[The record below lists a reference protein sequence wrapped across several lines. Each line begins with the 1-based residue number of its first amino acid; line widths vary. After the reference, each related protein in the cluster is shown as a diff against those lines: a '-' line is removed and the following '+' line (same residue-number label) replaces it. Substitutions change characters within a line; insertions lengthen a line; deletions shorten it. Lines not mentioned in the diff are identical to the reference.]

1 MSLPA
6 LAVKRPV
13 FITSIILLMLFGGLL
28 SIKNLP
34 VSLFPETNIP
44 YIAIS
49 TLYPGAGPKEV
60 ELSVSNYLEEELS
73 TVEGVKKINAVS
85 RDSLS
90 VVWVE
95 FKTSVNIDSAEQRVR
110 DKVALA
116 RSKMSNE
123 IEPSIIER
131 FNPSNQPV
139 ITAFV
144 QSNTMSRTQ
153 LTTWTDQNLK
163 PLLARIPKVGR
174 IEILGGQKRQIDIK
188 IDPRKIENY
197 RIPLL
202 QIVQN
207 LKGGGTNIPAGS
219 VKNGNDEVGIR
230 VLGQYTTLQDINEKI
245 ITFSNSETP
254 VRVKDFGE
262 VIEGSEKLRSK
273 AYYNGV
279 SGVVVQVYRQSGTNI
294 VSVAD
299 SIKKVIVNF
308 TQTNKDNNVPQIN
321 IVRDSSKMIRDN
333 IFDVFESILIGILLT
348 IIVVFCFLGSFRS
361 TIITAVAIPNSLLGA
376 FIFMNFSGFSINI
389 LTLLA
394 MSLCV
399 GLLVDD
405 AIVVRENI
413 FKKME
418 EGHHPKNAAVMG
430 ANEVAMAVMAVT
442 LAVVSMFGPV
452 AFLQGVTGQFFRE
465 FGLVVC
471 FAVLVSLYDA
481 MAVAPMLSAYM
492 GRAKQQL
499 HNTKKN
505 ILAKFFEFIDGG
517 QTKLERYYEM
527 FLFKS
532 LKRPILTICCVVVLA
547 VALSFSASRLPSGF
561 LPTDESQEF
570 LVRIEMPS
578 GTHLDATEKLAL
590 QVDNLLKNKPFIE
603 YTVVTIGNAQQEIN
617 KADIFVM
624 LKPSKE
630 RARTKPS
637 LLREELRNEFSK
649 YENLPKGAEIRVMQN
664 DISGAGQRPF
674 NLLIQTKSSADLE
687 KVARPVFEKL
697 KSNSALISP
706 DLEIKSGAQ
715 EIQIK
720 LHEKESQHLG
730 ITPGNAGMELRARIE
745 GLEIGKLSEK
755 GFEYPIKV
763 IAFDSAELWLKQNQP
778 ILVPNVNMTP
788 VDLRKAASFTV
799 SQSSA
804 KIERVN
810 RAYSA
815 RITADLAGNAN
826 LGEIMEFIDET
837 VKASAQGLNDVNV
850 LYEGDAESYE
860 EMAESM
866 SLAFLSGII
875 LLFLVL
881 SSLYESFLLSFLNII
896 TLPFAISGAFLSLWI
911 FGEGVNI
918 FSVIGILLLLGVATK
933 NSILLIDTAQERLK
947 FKAKETESDDGQKI
961 IEAAVRRLRPILM
974 TSLALIAGAIPIAI
988 GLNEASAQRTGMGV
1002 AIVGGTLTSTLF
1014 TLVLIPSVIMLVVKV
1029 QEKLLKLSS
1038 KNK

>member
-1 MSLPA
+1 
-6 LAVKRPV
+6 
-13 FITSIILLMLFGGLL
+13 
-28 SIKNLP
+28 
-34 VSLFPETNIP
+34 
-44 YIAIS
+44 
-49 TLYPGAGPKEV
+49 
-60 ELSVSNYLEEELS
+60 
-73 TVEGVKKINAVS
+73 
-85 RDSLS
+85 
-90 VVWVE
+90 
-95 FKTSVNIDSAEQRVR
+95 
-110 DKVALA
+110 
-116 RSKMSNE
+116 
-123 IEPSIIER
+123 
-131 FNPSNQPV
+131 
-139 ITAFV
+139 
-144 QSNTMSRTQ
+144 
-153 LTTWTDQNLK
+153 
-163 PLLARIPKVGR
+163 
-174 IEILGGQKRQIDIK
+174 
-188 IDPRKIENY
+188 
-197 RIPLL
+197 
-202 QIVQN
+202 
-207 LKGGGTNIPAGS
+207 
-219 VKNGNDEVGIR
+219 
-230 VLGQYTTLQDINEKI
+230 
-245 ITFSNSETP
+245 
-254 VRVKDFGE
+254 
-262 VIEGSEKLRSK
+262 
-273 AYYNGV
+273 
-279 SGVVVQVYRQSGTNI
+279 
-294 VSVAD
+294 
-299 SIKKVIVNF
+299 
-308 TQTNKDNNVPQIN
+308 
-321 IVRDSSKMIRDN
+321 
-333 IFDVFESILIGILLT
+333 
-348 IIVVFCFLGSFRS
+348 
-361 TIITAVAIPNSLLGA
+361 
-376 FIFMNFSGFSINI
+376 
-389 LTLLA
+389 
-394 MSLCV
+394 
-399 GLLVDD
+399 
-405 AIVVRENI
+405 
-413 FKKME
+413 
-418 EGHHPKNAAVMG
+418 
-430 ANEVAMAVMAVT
+430 
-442 LAVVSMFGPV
+442 
-452 AFLQGVTGQFFRE
+452 
-465 FGLVVC
+465 LVVC

-505 ILAKFFEFIDGG
+505 ILAKLFEFIEEV
-517 QTKLERYYEM
+517 QTYLERFYEK
-527 FLFKS
+527 FLLKS

-547 VALSFSASRLPSGF
+547 VTLSFSASRLPSGF

-637 LLREELRNEFSK
+637 LLREQLRDEFAK

-687 KVARPVFEKL
+687 KVARPIFEKL
-697 KSNSALISP
+697 KSNSGLISP
-706 DLEIKSGAQ
+706 DLELKSGAQ

-763 IAFDSAELWLKQNQP
+763 IAFDSAELWLKQNQQ

-788 VDLRKAASFTV
+788 VDLRKAVSFTV

-826 LGEIMEFIDET
+826 LGDIMEFIDQT
-837 VKASAQGLNDVNV
+837 VKESAHGLNDVNV

-947 FKAKETESDDGQKI
+947 LKANETDKDDRQQI
-961 IEAAVRRLRPILM
+961 VAAAVRRLRPILM

-1002 AIVGGTLTSTLF
+1002 AIVGGTVTSTLF
-1014 TLVLIPSVIMLVVKV
+1014 TLVLIPSVIILVVKV
-1029 QEKLLKLSS
+1029 QEKLLKLSR